1 MRHHRF
7 PNWRGTPPLQ
17 LQSGR
22 AAPLGVTHNR
32 GSALEPAPTADAVHE
47 LRDLIG
53 WLRQRLRGE
62 HTVRACVLTMET
74 AGPDSYLLLLGEAQ
88 ASLSHDPPRM
98 KVRLDG
104 PELARI
110 RAEYGADFDPA
121 DLINRT
127 IAVQLRTGL
136 RQRFGRGAGVQAKLM
151 ALLSLGQIPLEAELE
166 RECTL
171 QRLRL
176 EGARFGPDSWV
187 EPEDLHQV
195 ALVVSEHGEA
205 RRDVEHVLQPL
216 EGAGLLRLHRVWA
229 NFEGAGAERTL
240 VEAFTRVASL
250 HAEYG
255 LSATLVCRG
264 GGPIEAFRPLN
275 SYAVARAATAD
286 RLPNLIVGL
295 GHAGTPRTALDAVA
309 ARSEPTPTAAAMLVR
324 HLVERTGVR
333 AERALAAFEAAIEE
347 DLGAAGRI
355 ALARATTAFDAALQ
369 DLVTAAE
376 ARLQQ
381 LDRAVE
387 QSLLSKLSAAA
398 DGIAR
403 KEPDAD
409 PVEVGPP
416 GDTEDDA
423 LLSEALLLV
432 IATDTGCLVTRA
444 QDLSA
449 GLPLLLQFPDGA
461 VPVRV
466 ELSSSTTH

>member
-7 PNWRGTPPLQ
+7 PGWKDTPPLQ
-17 LQSGR
+17 LHPGGD
-22 AAPLGVTHNR
+22 APLGVR
-32 GSALEPAPTADAVHE
+32 QRRDSALEPAPAADDVHE

-62 HTVRACVLTMET
+62 HTVRACILTVEA
-74 AGPDSYLLLLGEAQ
+74 AGPDSHLLLLGEAQ
-88 ASLSHDPPRM
+88 ASLSHDPPRL
-98 KVRLDG
+98 KVRLDA
-104 PELARI
+104 PELNRI
-110 RAEYGADFDPA
+110 RAERGVDFDPA
-121 DLINRT
+121 DLVNRT

-151 ALLSLGQIPLEAELE
+151 ALLSLGQIPLEAEIE
-166 RECTL
+166 RERTL

-187 EPEDLHQV
+187 EPEDLYHV

-216 EGAGLLRLHRVWA
+216 EAAGILYLHRVFA
-229 NFEGAGAERTL
+229 AFEGAGAERSLTAAL
-240 VEAFTRVASL
+240 ARVTSL

-295 GHAGTPRTALDAVA
+295 GHAGTQRTTLDAMA

-324 HLVERTGVR
+324 HLVDRTGLR
-333 AERALAAFEAAIEE
+333 AERALAAFDAAIEE

-376 ARLQQ
+376 ARLRQ

-387 QSLLSKLSAAA
+387 QSLLSGLSAATS
-398 DGIAR
+398 GIAR
-403 KEPDAD
+403 QEPGAD
-409 PVEVGPP
+409 PVEVGPLD
-416 GDTEDDA
+416 DTEDDA
-423 LLSEALLLV
+423 ALSEALALV
-432 IATDTGCLVTRA
+432 IATDTGCIVTSA

-449 GLPLLLQFPDGA
+449 GLPLLLQFPDGV
-461 VPVRV
+461 VPVQV
-466 ELSSSTTH
+466 EPCTSTTH

>member
-7 PNWRGTPPLQ
+7 PALRDTPPHQ
-17 LQSGR
+17 PHPAGD
-22 AAPLGVTHNR
+22 APPGARHDR
-32 GSALEPAPTADAVHE
+32 GSAVEPARAADDVHE

-62 HTVRACVLTMET
+62 HSVRACVLTVE
-74 AGPDSYLLLLGEAQ
+74 AVGPDSHLLMLGEAQ
-88 ASLSHDPPRM
+88 ASLSHDPPRL
-98 KVRLDG
+98 KVRLDA
-104 PELARI
+104 PELAQI
-110 RAEYGADFDPA
+110 RAERSVDFDPA
-121 DLINRT
+121 DLVNRT
-127 IAVQLRTGL
+127 IEVQLRTGL
-136 RQRFGRGAGVQAKLM
+136 RQRFGRGAGVQAKFM

-166 RECTL
+166 RERTL

-176 EGARFGPDSWV
+176 EGARFGSDNWV
-187 EPEDLHQV
+187 EPEDLHHI

-216 EGAGLLRLHRVWA
+216 EAAGLIQVHRVWVS
-229 NFEGAGAERTL
+229 FEGAGAERSLTAAL
-240 VEAFTRVASL
+240 ARVTSL

-286 RLPNLIVGL
+286 RLPNLIVGV
-295 GHAGTPRTALDAVA
+295 GHAGTPRTAVDVVA

-324 HLVERTGVR
+324 HLVERTGLR
-333 AERALAAFEAAIEE
+333 AERALAAFDAAIEE
-347 DLGAAGRI
+347 YLGAAGRI
-355 ALARATTAFDAALQ
+355 ALARATTAFDAVLQ
-369 DLVTAAE
+369 DLVTGAE
-376 ARLQQ
+376 ARLRQ

-387 QSLLSKLSAAA
+387 QSLLLGLSAAVG
-398 DGIAR
+398 GIAR

-409 PVEVGPP
+409 PVEVDSPD
-416 GDTEDDA
+416 DTEDDA
-423 LLSEALLLV
+423 ALSEALALV
-432 IATDTGCLVTRA
+432 ITTDTGCIVTRA

-466 ELSSSTTH
+466 EPFTSSAH

>member
-7 PNWRGTPPLQ
+7 PAWRDTPPHQ
-17 LQSGR
+17 PHSGGD
-22 AAPLGVTHNR
+22 APPGARHDR
-32 GSALEPAPTADAVHE
+32 GSALEPDSLSADVHE
-47 LRDLIG
+47 LRDVIG

-62 HTVRACVLTMET
+62 HSVRACVLTVEA

-88 ASLSHDPPRM
+88 ASLSYDPPRL
-98 KVRLDG
+98 KVRLDA
-104 PELARI
+104 PELVLI
-110 RAEYGADFDPA
+110 QAEHGVDFDPA
-121 DLINRT
+121 DLVNRT
-127 IAVQLRTGL
+127 IEVQLRTGL

-151 ALLSLGQIPLEAELE
+151 ALLSLGQIPLEADIE

-176 EGARFGPDSWV
+176 EGGRFGPDNWV
-187 EPEDLHQV
+187 EPEDLHHV

-205 RRDVEHVLQPL
+205 RRDVEHVLQSL
-216 EGAGLLRLHRVWA
+216 EAAGLLRLHRVWA

-240 VEAFTRVASL
+240 VEAFTRVRSL

-275 SYAVARAATAD
+275 SYAIAQAATAD
-286 RLPNLIVGL
+286 RVPNLIVGL
-295 GHAGTPRTALDAVA
+295 GHAGTPRTAFDAIA
-309 ARSEPTPTAAAMLVR
+309 ARLEPTPTAAAMLVR
-324 HLVERTGVR
+324 HLVERTGLR

-347 DLGAAGRI
+347 DLGAASRI
-355 ALARATTAFDAALQ
+355 ALARATTAFDMALQ

-376 ARLQQ
+376 ARLRQ

-387 QSLLSKLSAAA
+387 QSLLLGLSAAVG
-398 DGIAR
+398 GITR

-409 PVEVGPP
+409 PVEVDPP

-423 LLSEALLLV
+423 LLSEALVLV
-432 IATDTGCLVTRA
+432 IATDTGCIVTSA

-466 ELSSSTTH
+466 EPFSFTAH

>member
-176 EGARFGPDSWV
+176 EGARFG
-187 EPEDLHQV
+187 
-195 ALVVSEHGEA
+195 
-205 RRDVEHVLQPL
+205 
-216 EGAGLLRLHRVWA
+216 
-229 NFEGAGAERTL
+229 
-240 VEAFTRVASL
+240 
-250 HAEYG
+250 
-255 LSATLVCRG
+255 
-264 GGPIEAFRPLN
+264 
-275 SYAVARAATAD
+275 
-286 RLPNLIVGL
+286 
-295 GHAGTPRTALDAVA
+295 
-309 ARSEPTPTAAAMLVR
+309 
-324 HLVERTGVR
+324 
-333 AERALAAFEAAIEE
+333 
-347 DLGAAGRI
+347 
-355 ALARATTAFDAALQ
+355 
-369 DLVTAAE
+369 
-376 ARLQQ
+376 
-381 LDRAVE
+381 
-387 QSLLSKLSAAA
+387 
-398 DGIAR
+398 
-403 KEPDAD
+403 
-409 PVEVGPP
+409 
-416 GDTEDDA
+416 
-423 LLSEALLLV
+423 
-432 IATDTGCLVTRA
+432 
-444 QDLSA
+444 
-449 GLPLLLQFPDGA
+449 
-461 VPVRV
+461 
-466 ELSSSTTH
+466 